1 MELSSSNCKFINF
14 LFNINRIYN
23 TIQSGEIQTSSNKSK
38 SLDSNNN
45 NFQNDISNI
54 INLIILFNFEE

>member
-23 TIQSGEIQTSSNKSK
+23 KIHSEEIQTSSNKSK
-38 SLDSNNN
+38 SI
-45 NFQNDISNI
+45 QMITISKI
-54 INLIILFNFEE
+54 ISHQSHSSSGKCGIAS